1 MTRGRLP
8 FWRIFGLCSTDTSIE
23 ALRASGQITIR
34 LYYGLKNFGI
44 DDIRELEGVG
54 MKTLRMTRGWGKGMI
69 AEITTLAQVKGV
81 NI

>member
-1 MTRGRLP
+1 MDIT
-8 FWRIFGLCSTDTSIE
+8 TSVE

-69 AEITTLAQVKGV
+69 AKISALAQRKGV
-81 NI
+81 AI